1 MLENYK
7 HTTVL
12 LDEAVNGLNI
22 RSNGI
27 YIDGTFG
34 RGGHSRLILSQL
46 GPEGRLLAIDRD
58 PQAIA
63 AAKSI
68 EDPRFTIVHGP
79 FSELSHYV
87 RERELVGK
95 IDGVLLDLGVS
106 SPQLDDAER
115 GFSFMRDGPLDM
127 RMDPSTGL
135 SAAEWLMKAEADD
148 IAWVL
153 KTFGEERFA
162 KRIARA
168 IVERNRVEP
177 MTRTKELAD
186 LIADASPFREKH
198 KHPAT
203 RSFQAIR
210 IYINSEL
217 EEIERAL
224 DGALEV
230 LAPQGRLSIISFH
243 SLEDRIVKRFM
254 RHHSRG
260 AQVPAGIPLTEEQ
273 LRSMGGRTL
282 KALGKMMPSEA
293 EVADNPR
300 ARSSVLRIAEG
311 CPRDRQR
318 TSRFGRGHWRRP
330 AAQRQDPHDFTDC
343 VTGLRDFRG
352 DHRAPHPPADRR
364 ARTAGSGARCAG
376 YRVAQPDFRRE
387 RPRRSQP
394 G

>member
-22 RSNGI
+22 RSGGI

-58 PQAIA
+58 PQAIE
-63 AAKSI
+63 AAKAI
-68 EDPRFTIVHGP
+68 DDPRFSIIHGP
-79 FSELSHYV
+79 FSAMAEYVAELGLT
-87 RERELVGK
+87 EQ

-106 SPQLDDAER
+106 SPQLDDPER

-127 RMDPSTGL
+127 RMDPTRGL

-148 IAWVL
+148 IVWVL

-168 IVERNRVEP
+168 IVERNRLDP
-177 MTRTKELAD
+177 MTRTKELAE
-186 LIADASPFREKH
+186 LIAAASPIREKH

-224 DGALEV
+224 EGALSV
-230 LAPQGRLSIISFH
+230 LAPQGRLSVISFH
-243 SLEDRIVKRFM
+243 SLEDRIVKRFI
-254 RHHSRG
+254 RHQSRG
-260 AQVPAGIPLTEEQ
+260 PQVPAGLPLTEEQ
-273 LRSMGGRTL
+273 LRSQGGQTL
-282 KALGKMMPSEA
+282 KAVGKKLMPSEA
-293 EVADNPR
+293 EVAENPR
-300 ARSSVLRIAEG
+300 ARSSVLRFAE
-311 CPRDRQR
+311 RL
-318 TSRFGRGHWRRP
+318 P
-330 AAQRQDPHDFTDC
+330 A
-343 VTGLRDFRG
+343 
-352 DHRAPHPPADRR
+352 
-364 ARTAGSGARCAG
+364 
-376 YRVAQPDFRRE
+376 
-387 RPRRSQP
+387 
-394 G
+394 

>member
-1 MLENYK
+1 MSEENYQHK
-7 HTTVL
+7 TVL
-12 LDEAVNGLNI
+12 LDEAVNGLNL

-63 AAKSI
+63 AAAEI
-68 EDPRFTIVHGP
+68 TDPRFSIIHGP
-79 FSELSHYV
+79 FSDMATYV
-87 RERELVGK
+87 RELGLEGR
-95 IDGVLLDLGVS
+95 INGVLLDLGVS

-127 RMDPSTGL
+127 RMDPTRGL
-135 SAAEWLMKAEADD
+135 SAAEWLMKAEEED

-168 IVERNRVEP
+168 IVERNRLEP
-177 MTRTKELAD
+177 MTRTHELAT
-186 LIADASPFREKH
+186 LIANASPFREKH

-224 DGALEV
+224 NGALEI
-230 LAPQGRLSIISFH
+230 LSPEGRLSVISFH
-243 SLEDRIVKRFM
+243 SLEDRIVKQFI

-260 AQVPAGIPLTEEQ
+260 PQVPAGIPLTEAQ
-273 LRSMGGRTL
+273 LRSQGGRKL
-282 KALGKMMPSEA
+282 KALGKMKPSSD
-293 EVADNPR
+293 EVSANPR
-300 ARSSVLRIAEG
+300 ARSSVLRFAE
-311 CPRDRQR
+311 R
-318 TSRFGRGHWRRP
+318 T
-330 AAQRQDPHDFTDC
+330 
-343 VTGLRDFRG
+343 V
-352 DHRAPHPPADRR
+352 
-364 ARTAGSGARCAG
+364 
-376 YRVAQPDFRRE
+376 E
-387 RPRRSQP
+387 
-394 G
+394 

>member
-7 HTTVL
+7 HKTVL

-22 RSNGI
+22 RGDGI

-46 GPEGRLLAIDRD
+46 GPDGQLLAIDRD
-58 PQAIA
+58 PQAIQA
-63 AAKSI
+63 AQSI
-68 EDPRFTIVHGP
+68 TDPRFTIVHGP

-87 RERELVGK
+87 RERGLEGK
-95 IDGVLLDLGVS
+95 IDGILLDLGVS
-106 SPQLDDAER
+106 SPQLDDPER

-127 RMDPSTGL
+127 RMDPSRGL
-135 SAAEWLMKAEADD
+135 SAAEWLQKAEAED

-168 IVERNRVEP
+168 IVERNRELP
-177 MTRTKELAD
+177 MTRTKELAE
-186 LIADASPFREKH
+186 LIAAATPIRDKH

-230 LAPQGRLSIISFH
+230 LAPGGRLSVISFH

-254 RHHSRG
+254 RQHSRG
-260 AQVPAGIPLTEEQ
+260 PQVPAGLPMTEQQ
-273 LRSMGGRTL
+273 LSELGGRSL
-282 KALGKMMPSEA
+282 KVVGKMMPSEP
-293 EVADNPR
+293 EVAESPR
-300 ARSSVLRIAEG
+300 ARSSVLRFAE
-311 CPRDRQR
+311 R
-318 TSRFGRGHWRRP
+318 T
-330 AAQRQDPHDFTDC
+330 
-343 VTGLRDFRG
+343 
-352 DHRAPHPPADRR
+352 
-364 ARTAGSGARCAG
+364 GA
-376 YRVAQPDFRRE
+376 
-387 RPRRSQP
+387 
-394 G
+394 

>member
-7 HTTVL
+7 HTSVL

-22 RSNGI
+22 RSGGT

-58 PQAIA
+58 PQAIE
-63 AAKSI
+63 AAKAI
-68 EDPRFTIVHGP
+68 DDPRFSIIHGP
-79 FSELSHYV
+79 FSAMAEYV
-87 RERELVGK
+87 AERGLTGQ

-106 SPQLDDAER
+106 SPQLDDPER

-127 RMDPSTGL
+127 RMDPTRGL

-148 IAWVL
+148 IVWVL

-168 IVERNRVEP
+168 IVERNRTEP
-177 MTRTKELAD
+177 MTRTKELAE
-186 LIADASPFREKH
+186 LIAAASPVREKH

-224 DGALEV
+224 EGALSV
-230 LAPQGRLSIISFH
+230 LAPQGRLSVISFH
-243 SLEDRIVKRFM
+243 SLEDRIVKRFI
-254 RHHSRG
+254 RHQSRG
-260 AQVPAGIPLTEEQ
+260 PQVPAGLPLTEEQ
-273 LRSMGGRTL
+273 LRSQGGQTL
-282 KALGKMMPSEA
+282 KPVGKKLMPSED
-293 EVADNPR
+293 EVAENPR
-300 ARSSVLRIAEG
+300 ARSSVLRFAE
-311 CPRDRQR
+311 RL
-318 TSRFGRGHWRRP
+318 S
-330 AAQRQDPHDFTDC
+330 A
-343 VTGLRDFRG
+343 
-352 DHRAPHPPADRR
+352 
-364 ARTAGSGARCAG
+364 
-376 YRVAQPDFRRE
+376 
-387 RPRRSQP
+387 
-394 G
+394 

>member
-22 RSNGI
+22 RSGGI

-46 GPEGRLLAIDRD
+46 GSEGRLLAIDRD
-58 PQAIA
+58 PQAIE
-63 AAKSI
+63 AAKAI
-68 EDPRFTIVHGP
+68 DDPRFSIIHGP
-79 FSELSHYV
+79 FSAMAEYVAELG
-87 RERELVGK
+87 LTGQ

-106 SPQLDDAER
+106 SPQLDDPER

-127 RMDPSTGL
+127 RMDPTRGL

-148 IAWVL
+148 IVWVL

-168 IVERNRVEP
+168 IVERNRTEP
-177 MTRTKELAD
+177 MTRTKELAE
-186 LIADASPFREKH
+186 LIAAASPIREKH

-224 DGALEV
+224 EGALSV
-230 LAPQGRLSIISFH
+230 LAPQGRLSVISFH
-243 SLEDRIVKRFM
+243 SLEDRIVKRFI
-254 RHHSRG
+254 RHQSRG
-260 AQVPAGIPLTEEQ
+260 PQVPAGLPLTEAQ
-273 LRSMGGRTL
+273 LRSQGGQTL
-282 KALGKMMPSEA
+282 KAVGKKLMPSEA
-293 EVADNPR
+293 EVAENPR
-300 ARSSVLRIAEG
+300 ARSSVLRFAE
-311 CPRDRQR
+311 RL
-318 TSRFGRGHWRRP
+318 P
-330 AAQRQDPHDFTDC
+330 A
-343 VTGLRDFRG
+343 
-352 DHRAPHPPADRR
+352 
-364 ARTAGSGARCAG
+364 
-376 YRVAQPDFRRE
+376 
-387 RPRRSQP
+387 
-394 G
+394 

>member
-68 EDPRFTIVHGP
+68 EDPRFNIVHGP

-87 RERELVGK
+87 RERGLEGQ

-106 SPQLDDAER
+106 SPQLDDPER

-127 RMDPSTGL
+127 RMDPSRGQ
-135 SAAEWLMKAEADD
+135 SAAEWLLKAEAED

-168 IVERNRVEP
+168 IVERNKTEP
-177 MTRTKELAD
+177 MTRTKELAE
-186 LIADASPFREKH
+186 LIAAASPFKEKH

-224 DGALEV
+224 EGALDV

-260 AQVPAGIPLTEEQ
+260 AQVPAGLPLTEAQ
-273 LRSMGGRTL
+273 LRELGGRSL
-282 KALGKMMPSEA
+282 KSLGKMMPPPE
-293 EVADNPR
+293 EVAENPR
-300 ARSSVLRIAEG
+300 ARSSVLRIAE
-311 CPRDRQR
+311 
-318 TSRFGRGHWRRP
+318 
-330 AAQRQDPHDFTDC
+330 
-343 VTGLRDFRG
+343 
-352 DHRAPHPPADRR
+352 
-364 ARTAGSGARCAG
+364 
-376 YRVAQPDFRRE
+376 RVSE
-387 RPRRSQP
+387 
-394 G
+394 